1 MDYSKKQIEQ
11 LLAELTRQRD
21 QFKVRLYFSRDE
33 VRSEWF
39 KLEPKFE
46 RLRIRLETML
56 NEVDRGAVSGS
67 PSLDVAVDQIK
78 TGYQK
83 VRQMMR

>member
-1 MDYSKKQIEQ
+1 MVE
-11 LLAELTRQRD
+11 T
-21 QFKVRLYFSRDE
+21 
-33 VRSEWF
+33 
-39 KLEPKFE
+39 PKFE

>member
-1 MDYSKKQIEQ
+1 MDYSKEQIEQ

-33 VRSEWF
+33 VRSEWL

-56 NEVDRGAVSGS
+56 NEADRGAVSAS
-67 PSLDVAVDQIK
+67 LSLDVAVDQIK